1 MKEYY
6 MTRNTVFSRSAI
18 NKMLYTMISLYLA
31 SSGEDLL
38 KIYCIS
44 TFIWS
49 FVEHL
54 LQKYKVRKISPMML
68 GNMIVPRPYS
78 LLLQGSQEA
87 GFLCVYSLYFADQY
101 PWDAECVLFFFW
113 TLAAIYAH
121 TIASQIFVFDTR
133 KDMHSKR
140 LVNDTKSM
148 VVLGSVC
155 LLDMHYLAYIEFWR
169 PFKFLMIMSALG
181 ATWTSAQFSMKAR
194 NIVGKD
200 GAFISFR
207 EKIII
212 FAYDVFIEIAMAYM
226 PFYILSTW
234 ISFS

>member
-1 MKEYY
+1 
-6 MTRNTVFSRSAI
+6 MTRNTVFSRSAF
-18 NKMLYTMISLYLA
+18 NKILYTIISLYIT
-31 SSGEDLL
+31 SFPNWDYL
-38 KIYCIS
+38 KIYCVS

-49 FVEHL
+49 FVEYL

-68 GNMIVPRPYS
+68 GNMIIPKPYS

-87 GFLCVYSLYFADQY
+87 GFLCVYSLYFTDQY
-101 PWDAECVLFFFW
+101 LWEAHSVLFLVW
-113 TLAAIYAH
+113 TLMAIYAH
-121 TIASQIFVFDTR
+121 TIASQIFVFDTI

-140 LVNDTKSM
+140 LVNDTRSII
-148 VVLGSVC
+148 VLGSVC
-155 LLDMHYLAYIEFWR
+155 LVDLYYLNYVEFWR

-207 EKIII
+207 EKMIVL
-212 FAYDVFIEIAMAYM
+212 AYDVFIEIAMAYM
-226 PFYILSTW
+226 PFYILYGM
-234 ISFS
+234 F